1 MTREAVLLKR
11 ELSRGERG
19 RGKRYPAELRGR
31 VVAWAQRRRQ
41 AGAGWV
47 DIAEELGLGL
57 DTVRRWCIP
66 KKPVVVTGRSLLP
79 VRVVEGPAEHTHAQ
93 LILVSPNG
101 FRVEGLTLTEVA
113 SLLKAL
119 G

>member
-1 MTREAVLLKR
+1 MTRESVLLKR
-11 ELSRGERG
+11 EISRGERG

-31 VVAWAQRRRQ
+31 VAAWAQGRRE
-41 AGAGWV
+41 AGASWV
-47 DIAEELGLGL
+47 DVAQELGLGL
-57 DTVRRWCIP
+57 DTVRRWCVP
-66 KKPVVVTGRSLLP
+66 KKPAVTSRSLLP
-79 VRVVEGPAEHTHAQ
+79 VRVVESPAEPAR

-101 FRVEGLTLTEVA
+101 FRVEGLTLTEAA

>member
-1 MTREAVLLKR
+1 MTRESVLLKR

-19 RGKRYPAELRGR
+19 RGKRYSTELRGR
-31 VVAWAQRRRQ
+31 VAAWAQGRRR

-47 DIAEELGLGL
+47 DIAQELGLGL
-57 DTVRRWCIP
+57 DTVRRWCGS
-66 KKPVVVTGRSLLP
+66 KKPGVVTSRSLLP
-79 VRVVEGPAEHTHAQ
+79 VRVVESPAEPAR

-101 FRVEGLTLTEVA
+101 FRVEGLTLTEAA
-113 SLLKAL
+113 SFLKAL